1 MPFSVAIPPPLSTW
15 LVETFQVEGLR
26 DVRSTV
32 GGFSNLTFSALVGDG
47 RVVVKAANNDFKRAD
62 LRREAAMLARV
73 SAEETI
79 RVPNIRAH
87 ADVEDWTVTV
97 LDWVDG
103 EPGLNV
109 VQAGQSGAGVTV
121 VGGPSG
127 PILAT
132 GLSGASPAQASNGSG
147 TSASHI
153 EPVDLVRCGASLGKL
168 LQAVHQ
174 TAPQPLVGHD
184 AMLSDRNAHL
194 LEQLDTLGFEGE
206 SFDTLQRALK
216 SPVLDRGVALVH
228 GDFGFHN
235 CLWNLPSGSIATLL
249 DWEFSGWGNP
259 LSDVAWTWWTLSFR
273 RVGPDVIDTFLRNY
287 GHFALRALG
296 WSTDVVHALVTAQ
309 MAHLLAR
316 TEPGSSGRRE
326 WLRRL
331 DALASMSVPPLS

>member
-1 MPFSVAIPPPLSTW
+1 MPFSVAIPPVLSAW
-15 LVETFQVEGLR
+15 LIETLRVDSLR

-47 RVVVKAANNDFKRAD
+47 RVVVKAANNELKRAD
-62 LRREAAMLARV
+62 LRREAAMLGRV
-73 SAEETI
+73 AAEETL

-87 ADVEDWTVTV
+87 ADVEDWTVLV

-109 VQAGQSGAGVTV
+109 LQAGQSGAGVTV
-121 VGGPSG
+121 VGGPRG
-127 PILAT
+127 PILPAT
-132 GLSGASPAQASNGSG
+132 KTRTGTARRSDGRDDASPE
-147 TSASHI
+147 TI
-153 EPVDLVRCGASLGKL
+153 DLVRCGAVLGKL

-174 TAPQPLVGHD
+174 TAPQPLSGHL

-194 LEQLDTLGFEGE
+194 RERLDSLGFEGE
-206 SFDTLQRALK
+206 TLEVLRNALS
-216 SPVLDRGVALVH
+216 SPILDRGVALVH

-235 CLWNLPSGSIATLL
+235 CLWNLQTGSVASLI

-259 LSDVAWTWWTLSFR
+259 LADVAWTWWTLSFR
-273 RVGPDVIDTFLRNY
+273 RIGPDAIDTFLRNY

-296 WSTDVVHALVTAQ
+296 WSNDVVRVLVTAQ

-331 DALASMSVPPLS
+331 DALGAMTVASLD